1 MGLDIRIPIGL
12 LFSALAIVLIVFG
25 LVSDPAIYLHSL
37 GINVNI
43 VWGGVMLLFG
53 AVMLATGWWSRRTD
67 SLASKQEREA
77 DIATR

>member
-25 LVSDPAIYLHSL
+25 LLSDPAIYAHSL

-43 VWGGVMLLFG
+43 VWGSVMLLFG
-53 AVMLATGWWSRRTD
+53 AGMLAAGWRSRRTD
-67 SLASKQEREA
+67 ALVSKQERGA
-77 DIATR
+77 DIAAR